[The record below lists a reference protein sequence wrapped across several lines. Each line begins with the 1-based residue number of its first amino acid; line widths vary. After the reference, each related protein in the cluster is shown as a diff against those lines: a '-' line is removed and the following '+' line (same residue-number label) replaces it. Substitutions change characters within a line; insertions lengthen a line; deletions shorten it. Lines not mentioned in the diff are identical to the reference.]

1 MAKNMDMNCR
11 PRNTDSQM
19 ILYHVDIDNLLRIEI
34 IFKIC
39 FKNSQLKIFLLN
51 KQKNRPK
58 MKSGIFEK
66 IFQTETL
73 KNSNLVLRL
82 NL

>member
-1 MAKNMDMNCR
+1 MAKNMDMKCR

-19 ILYHVDIDNLLRIEI
+19 ILYHVDIDNLARIEI
-34 IFKIC
+34 IFKKI
-39 FKNSQLKIFLLN
+39 FKNSLFKIFSLN
-51 KQKNRPK
+51 NQITDQKWNLEFSK
-58 MKSGIFEK
+58 KK
-66 IFQTETL
+66 FQIETL